1 MTNNDIRI
9 RFTLRLPEELLSML
23 QRKADAIGVSN
34 NALILQILWEWA
46 KETEGGRKI

>member
-9 RFTLRLPEELLSML
+9 RFTLRLPGELLSML
-23 QRKADAIGVSN
+23 QSKADTIGVSN

-46 KETEGGRKI
+46 KETEGGRKA